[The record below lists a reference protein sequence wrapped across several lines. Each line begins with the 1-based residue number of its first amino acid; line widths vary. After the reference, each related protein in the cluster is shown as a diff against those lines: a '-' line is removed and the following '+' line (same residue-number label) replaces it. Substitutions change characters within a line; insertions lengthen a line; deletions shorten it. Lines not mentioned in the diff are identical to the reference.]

1 MNYQHNKLKSST
13 LNKHKANTQKGLSLI
28 ELLVSVT
35 LGVFL
40 LTGVVTNLIGTKASD
55 KTRAAI
61 SEMDANARMAID
73 VLRQT
78 ILHAGYMSM
87 NNVRLETPFYTEKD
101 GHLINPVCSDG
112 SPRDYL
118 TPTWNKRTRD
128 GTRDFITVVTLADN
142 PCGKN
147 ASGDKLTTCPND
159 ADVNPNALVYYD
171 CVGGGAKRDN
181 ARVTYCSTD
190 PDIGMTDPT
199 QAKIYSSFWL
209 QGGSGANNGT
219 LYCQGSRGG
228 AQPLVNNM
236 ESIQFLYGV
245 KNSDESISYRKANSV
260 NNLDL
265 WGNVTSVQ
273 VAILMRS
280 STNILTEDS
289 DKTTYN
295 LLDKKVTIP
304 NDRLRRLFR
313 VYTTTINLENRN
325 KGALL

>member
-1 MNYQHNKLKSST
+1 MNHQHNKLKSN
-13 LNKHKANTQKGLSLI
+13 NKLKASTQKGISLI

-35 LGVFL
+35 LGAFL

-61 SEMDANARMAID
+61 NEMDANARMAIGA
-73 VLRQT
+73 LRQT

-87 NNVRLETPFYTEKD
+87 NNIRLETAFYSEKD
-101 GHLINPVCSDG
+101 GTLTNPTCSDG
-112 SPRDYL
+112 SSRDYL
-118 TPTWNKRTRD
+118 TPTQNKRTRD

-159 ADVNPNALVYYD
+159 ADANPNALIYYD
-171 CVGGGAKRDN
+171 CVGGGAKRDT
-181 ARVTYCSTD
+181 ARVTRCSTD

-209 QGGSGANNGT
+209 QGSGENSGT

-228 AQPLVNNM
+228 AQPLVDDM

-245 KNSDESISYRKANSV
+245 KNSDDSISYRNATSV
-260 NNLDL
+260 NSSDL

-280 STNILTEDS
+280 STNILTENS
-289 DKTTYN
+289 DKTKYN
-295 LLDKKVTIP
+295 LLDKEITIP
-304 NDRLRRLFR
+304 DNRLRRLFR